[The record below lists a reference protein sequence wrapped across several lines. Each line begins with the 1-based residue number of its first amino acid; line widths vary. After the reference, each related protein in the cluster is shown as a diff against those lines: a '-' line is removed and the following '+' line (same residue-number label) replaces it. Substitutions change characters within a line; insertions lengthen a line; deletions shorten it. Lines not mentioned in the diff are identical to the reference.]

1 MDEEE
6 IKKCLDMLDDTV
18 DFLAGLEHDIKDEQ
32 EDELTEVGLHDLYDM
47 AEDVAESARIERAE
61 HMLARRQ
68 AEESL

>member
-1 MDEEE
+1 MDDED

-18 DFLAGLEHDIKDEQ
+18 DFLADLELELKDEQ
-32 EDELTEVGLHDLYDM
+32 KDELTAVGLHDLYDM

-61 HMLARRQ
+61 FMLSRRH